1 MGACLS
7 TEVEELH
14 RHKYVDASL
23 SGTSVSNK
31 QGPTGSSGNPPS
43 WQSATNGEHSSAT
56 VTLGAIND
64 GHLMMA
70 SSSDVHIQQQMK
82 AFHTD
87 QHRGLYRMWN
97 ELDMLADLHLDSV
110 LGQGGYAVVLHGF
123 WRGST
128 PVAVKLFATK
138 AAGSVTAEDS
148 NCSSGSMLSLPSSG
162 NASLPVTAL
171 FEALLARDLAHPN
184 IIKCYDVRCC
194 KLSRPFITLL
204 RKNAQHKQLNQTTNI
219 LRSHTTPCGISQEVE
234 EEDDDDVK
242 QVLRSMTGDELLG
255 TRGSGR
261 MAHVAEHCELEMKSQ
276 PEQADQSDAPS
287 LGDVPSMDGFGVV
300 AGSVLPS
307 TGLSWEDVLNKLS
320 ASSSDH
326 LTLIVMEHAKC
337 GTLLGAIKSGIF
349 NRPPFAP
356 ENEKRRRLRALLR
369 TAREIAM
376 GLEHLHEASVI
387 HGDLKPANVL
397 LTDSRADTRGFQAA
411 LADFGLARLVVNN
424 KCINKQVSGTTAFMA
439 PELFRDGEVSCSTD
453 IYAFGITLW
462 ELVHGKPAYKD
473 PDPYAI
479 MVAVLH
485 GDRPA
490 WSAPLEAQLVHLAR
504 MYRRCVS
511 ASPDA
516 RPSATELVGELAR
529 LEDAARQ
536 ESQRQSKELMRM
548 QRVSKELARQQ
559 PAAWER
565 VNKELPQQGPTALES
580 VL

>member
-1 MGACLS
+1 
-7 TEVEELH
+7 
-14 RHKYVDASL
+14 
-23 SGTSVSNK
+23 
-31 QGPTGSSGNPPS
+31 
-43 WQSATNGEHSSAT
+43 
-56 VTLGAIND
+56 
-64 GHLMMA
+64 
-70 SSSDVHIQQQMK
+70 
-82 AFHTD
+82 
-87 QHRGLYRMWN
+87 MWN

-242 QVLRSMTGDELLG
+242 QVLRSMTGYTGMTPLWSVRSTLFPSQEVAGAKCNNTSVGSGDELLG

-276 PEQADQSDAPS
+276 PDQADQSDAPS

-387 HGDLKPANVL
+387 HGDLVRRDGGSSNLPVKIY
-397 LTDSRADTRGFQAA
+397 
-411 LADFGLARLVVNN
+411 FGLARLVVNN

-453 IYAFGITLW
+453 IYAFGITL
-462 ELVHGKPAYKD
+462 
-473 PDPYAI
+473 
-479 MVAVLH
+479 
-485 GDRPA
+485 
-490 WSAPLEAQLVHLAR
+490 
-504 MYRRCVS
+504 
-511 ASPDA
+511 
-516 RPSATELVGELAR
+516 
-529 LEDAARQ
+529 
-536 ESQRQSKELMRM
+536 
-548 QRVSKELARQQ
+548 
-559 PAAWER
+559 
-565 VNKELPQQGPTALES
+565 
-580 VL
+580 